1 MRATFLRTAAIAI
14 LVLAATP
21 SPAGAQKAV
30 GLALEVIGTVRP
42 ALSAFTEIRDGTVL
56 GLAANGRLTFA
67 HYNSCRVVTVVGG
80 EVTIG
85 RLWYDVAGGSIESEA
100 RGTCVTEI
108 RALAEGGRSSGLVL
122 RAGPRGIAYPTRPS
136 FVLVGRRAGDITN
149 LVLIRNGETVADI
162 RLQGPRFKW
171 PVELAPLADR
181 GEYRL
186 VLRTGDRKDAFVVE
200 FVASKTKDTTGLPAL
215 ALLRVD

>member
-1 MRATFLRTAAIAI
+1 MRRVILRTAAIAI
-14 LVLAATP
+14 LVLAAVP

-30 GLALEVIGTVRP
+30 GLALEVVGPVRP
-42 ALSAFTEIRDGTVL
+42 ALSAFTEIGDGTVL

-85 RLWYDVAGGSIESEA
+85 RLWYDVAGGRIESEA
-100 RGTCVTEI
+100 RGACVTEI
-108 RALAEGGRSSGLVL
+108 RALVKGGRASGLVL
-122 RAGPRGIAYPTRPS
+122 RAGPRGIAYPTRPA

-149 LVLIRNGETVADI
+149 LVVTRDGRTVADI
-162 RLQGPRFKW
+162 RIDGRRFKW
-171 PVELAPLADR
+171 PDDLAPLEDR
-181 GEYRL
+181 GDYRL
-186 VLRTGDRKDAFVVE
+186 LLFTGDRKGAFVVE
-200 FVASKTKDTTGLPAL
+200 FVASKTKDTTGPAAL